1 MHILYSRRAMQN
13 RTTETRIAQQKMRN
27 PRERKQHNQATC
39 HLRFHLEDCE
49 GNIYMF
55 ALRRGERR
63 YTIRSEHYTRFM
75 HAFCVHINIVVIP
88 LCMLESYIMDCKVM
102 RTTMHLYT

>member
-1 MHILYSRRAMQN
+1 
-13 RTTETRIAQQKMRN
+13 
-27 PRERKQHNQATC
+27 
-39 HLRFHLEDCE
+39 
-49 GNIYMF
+49 MF

-63 YTIRSEHYTRFM
+63 YTMRSEHYTRFM